1 MKRYFYQELL
11 QWKHAKER
19 KPLMVQGARQVGKTY
34 LLKEF
39 ASKEF
44 ENYCYLNFEDDP
56 KLASIFTPDKN
67 PKRILETISLYQETK
82 PISENTLLI
91 LDEIQECPE
100 ALNSLKYF
108 EEKTPEIPIVAAGS
122 LLGVKL
128 KRQAGFPV
136 GKVHF
141 AMLYPLCF
149 WEFLEAL
156 GQKSLVDY
164 LINQKRLTPFPEALH
179 VKLLEYLKQ
188 YFLIGGMPEVVKK
201 FQEGPDWQKARIIQ
215 KDILKAYLLDFAKHA
230 DAAQV
235 MRITAVW
242 QSLPQQLAKE
252 NKKFV
257 FKMVEQ
263 KARAREY
270 ELAIQWLIDAGLVY
284 QLHSISVPRLPL
296 AGYSESQFFKL
307 YAFDVGLLVAMSAL
321 SPKVLLEGDQLFVEF
336 KGALSEN
343 FVAQEF
349 MVHGYTQ
356 LYYWTSK
363 NQAEVDFVVQIENN
377 IYPIE
382 VKAGPSRK
390 GKSLN
395 QYEQRF
401 HPPFLTYVSTQ
412 NWRQD
417 ANVVNFPFY
426 VLKKFP

>member
-11 QWKHAKER
+11 QWKHSKER
-19 KPLMVQGARQVGKTY
+19 KPLIVQGARQVGKTY

-39 ASKEF
+39 GSKEF
-44 ENYCYLNFEDDP
+44 ENFCYLNFEDDR

-67 PKRILETISLYQETK
+67 PKRILETISLYQETN

-91 LDEIQECPE
+91 LDEVQECPE

-108 EEKTPEIPIVAAGS
+108 QEKIPQIPIVAAGS

-128 KRQAGFPV
+128 KRSAGFPV

-141 AMLYPLCF
+141 AMLYPMCF

-164 LINQKRLTPFPEALH
+164 LIDQKKLTPIHETLH
-179 VKLLEYLKQ
+179 LRLLEYLKQ
-188 YFLIGGMPEVVKK
+188 YFLVGGMPEVVKK
-201 FQEGPDWQKARIIQ
+201 FVEGSDWQQIRTIQ
-215 KDILKAYLLDFAKHA
+215 KDILKAYLLDFAKYA

-235 MRITAVW
+235 IKITAVW

-257 FKMVEQ
+257 FKTVDQ

-284 QLHSISVPRLPL
+284 QLHAISVPKLPL
-296 AGYSESQFFKL
+296 AGYSESQYFKL

-321 SPKVLLEGDQLFVEF
+321 SPKVLLEGDQLFIEF

-343 FVAQEF
+343 FVAQELI
-349 MVHGYTQ
+349 MHGHTQ
-356 LYYWTSK
+356 LYYWTSG
-363 NQAEVDFVVQIENN
+363 NQAEVDFVVQVENN

-382 VKAGPSRK
+382 VKAGLSRK

-395 QYEQRF
+395 LYGQRF
-401 HPPFLTYVSTQ
+401 HPPFLTYLSIQ

-417 ANVVNFPFY
+417 ADVVNIPFY
-426 VLKKFP
+426 LLKTFP